1 MGIKGQTTESSVAV
15 VAAAESG
22 LMLGVQISETEGEA
36 IREEENAGV
45 CRGLLITFSGGSLAV
60 MLLISEVPVESNPVA
75 KTLILLVDEM
85 ELQLNTAVFYKCS
98 PPLRT

>member
-1 MGIKGQTTESSVAV
+1 
-15 VAAAESG
+15 
-22 LMLGVQISETEGEA
+22 MLGVQISETEGEA
-36 IREEENAGV
+36 IREEENGGV